1 MKSPLSKK
9 NQWKSIKKVKLVTK
23 VIPWLTE
30 PKQGNVLL
38 IMVGIKLLAM
48 NVSQSLTAGKVIMLA
63 NTQMRTVTMTCA
75 ETVTSMK

>member
-1 MKSPLSKK
+1 M
-9 NQWKSIKKVKLVTK
+9 TK